1 MSNTDEYP
9 KFDLNNE
16 HIHLSKRLLH
26 QMTYINNKVKGMQS
40 MHTFAWS
47 EDINNIVITSCT
59 GINPSKR
66 MQNHL

>member
-1 MSNTDEYP
+1 MSNRDKYP

-16 HIHLSKRLLH
+16 HIHLLKRLLH
-26 QMTYINNKVKGMQS
+26 QMTSINNKVKGMQS

-47 EDINNIVITSCT
+47 EGINNIVITCT

-66 MQNHL
+66 MQKHL